1 MLKFVLS
8 LGLVVC
14 LFIGALYLI
23 GYTLAFIFICLAKLF
38 DWLNQAYSWA
48 KARWNERS
56 ADSVTPEDAPPAAS
70 SPQKAPSPVVT
81 PEPDAERAPEITA
94 DEVIVAPVEAE
105 AEPVIV
111 TPAQIAQL
119 PAKDESEAKVTSVEA
134 VADVP
139 AEPAKPIVPEEPQA
153 EPTPEKKA
161 EPVPGPTSVQAPPPV
176 AQVEPTPY
184 VSPPQRPQVEPPRV
198 PHSSFTPPVVRKPL
212 TPPAS
217 SQPRPP
223 SPSTP
228 SRLPDFVGMG
238 RRQFRVRLEDDPSG
252 RPGKVIVCQM
262 LGVFRDGFK
271 GPARIT
277 VTAHE
282 VRDSKHYPLIRLEN
296 HDFDPA
302 NPDVVHDFEDGMR
315 FGFRDWTTVGRINLN
330 GFQGYGTGNAAI
342 EVTFRGFELRDDGEF
357 GDKLFEETQAVR
369 VNLVTEG
376 YFVRKQRRVEH
387 LKSVVIALR
396 LFLHLDGGARNVTN
410 ALNRHFVSVCG
421 RFNNRW
427 IGKDIPLLQL
437 MHSEFSRHLPS
448 NKTPVDVVVAAGL
461 PDAPND
467 LRNWLLREV
476 DDMLAYKP
484 AGGEAELQAAAL
496 SKLLGGP

>member
-1 MLKFVLS
+1 MLKVVFF
-8 LGLVVC
+8 LGLAVG
-14 LFIGALYLI
+14 LIIGAFYVL

-48 KARWNERS
+48 KTRWNERS
-56 ADSVTPEDAPPAAS
+56 AKSAPPEDLS
-70 SPQKAPSPVVT
+70 SVATSSQQAPSPEVT
-81 PEPDAERAPEITA
+81 PEPQAARVPDITA
-94 DEVIVAPVEAE
+94 DEVIVALIEAE
-105 AEPVIV
+105 TEPVIV
-111 TPAQIAQL
+111 IPEQIALL
-119 PAKDESEAKVTSVEA
+119 PAKDEPEAKVTSVEV

-139 AEPAKPIVPEEPQA
+139 AEPAKPIVPEEPQT
-153 EPTPEKKA
+153 EPTPEQKA

-176 AQVEPTPY
+176 AQVEPTPS

-198 PHSSFTPPVVRKPL
+198 PQSSFTLPVVRKPL

-262 LGVFRDGFK
+262 LGVFSDGFK

-277 VTAHE
+277 VTAQE
-282 VRDSKHYPLIRLEN
+282 LRDSKHYPLIRLGN
-296 HDFDPA
+296 PDFDPA
-302 NPDVVHDFEDGMR
+302 NPDVVHDLEDGVR

-330 GFQGYGTGNAAI
+330 GFQGYGTGDSEI
-342 EVTFRGFELRDDGEF
+342 EVTCRGFELRDG
-357 GDKLFEETQAVR
+357 GVVGNLLFEETQAGR

-396 LFLHLDGGARNVTN
+396 LFLQLDGGARNVTN
-410 ALNRHFVSVCG
+410 ALNRHFDSVCA
-421 RFNNRW
+421 RFNKRW

-437 MHSEFSRHLPS
+437 MQSEFTRHLPS
-448 NKTPVDVVVAAGL
+448 NKTPADVVAEAGL
-461 PDAPND
+461 PDAPKD
-467 LRNWLLREV
+467 LRNWLLREA

-484 AGGEAELQAAAL
+484 ANGEAVRQAAAL
-496 SKLLGGP
+496 SNLLGGP